1 MEKEVR
7 NKIVDNIFEKIL
19 NVDQESFAKDL
30 YLNFEQIKYMIE
42 KGMHFGSHGCNHFR
56 FSYLN
61 KKQQE
66 FEIKES
72 LKFLKLINENTEKWT
87 MCYPYGDY
95 NQVTLDLI
103 KKYKCSLGLTINPN
117 IADIQK
123 DSRYELP
130 RLDTND
136 IPRNKNAKPNKW
148 YHNC

>member
-1 MEKEVR
+1 
-7 NKIVDNIFEKIL
+7 
-19 NVDQESFAKDL
+19 
-30 YLNFEQIKYMIE
+30 
-42 KGMHFGSHGCNHFR
+42 
-56 FSYLN
+56 
-61 KKQQE
+61 
-66 FEIKES
+66 
-72 LKFLKLINENTEKWT
+72 